1 MNSRAFA
8 ALLRLLPL
16 SSSQSTDNPLQVQR
30 LPDYSRTEFDYPV
43 YQDTPAAARRST
55 AILIFMVAL
64 TAPALSWVNSLS
76 SYPAQFIHGGLS
88 TVVLMAGTALVIL
101 GTVGLRWPLVA
112 YGLAVLSVPIVGE
125 LVIEQPFALAAA
137 FPAGIGT
144 WILADRLG
152 LFFLFLK
159 TAAPLSRE
167 RSAAGRAL
175 WRRRWISPFRPLRGT
190 EWYPLNFLVFA
201 VPLCLALLQE
211 RGVWRDDTEG
221 RRILELCGL
230 LAVSGCVWPLAL
242 EMVVAPLY
250 GRRPYGPVRLVRAF
264 WHALLEWCT
273 YNRHNARG
281 AGIHHSPAGPCVM
294 RRWLL
299 VGVLLVG
306 ACAWNYP
313 HAVEPLFNRMFK
325 NMLEIGGVWM
335 PAMRKINPEKI
346 AADVARNVEAE
357 KAAAVPP
364 LTDTEQRMLNRMPPA
379 RAEAYQAER
388 ERRYLAAWEQ
398 TQSQASSRAATKDS
412 ANRLQHLLNGLGK
425 VALNVLAP
433 SLGTAL
439 VCLSLVFG
447 ASARALAGVE
457 DLFGS
462 GPRQRV
468 LNSEN
473 WERLVDRLHSSQ
485 DYWERQSLFLGTNWR
500 DDTPVLVPR
509 EVFAEHAH
517 ILGDSGSGKTSI
529 GLMPLVCQLMRSG
542 DCSVVVLDLKA
553 DDQALLESLR
563 EESAALDARLRAA
576 DPEKGS
582 YPFRWFT
589 SELGRSSYLFNPLS
603 QRATA
608 QLADYQRTDLLISAL
623 GLHYGTD
630 YGRKFYGDANFDIL
644 NHAVAKYPHVQ
655 SFVELAEILSRKS
668 EFPMDA
674 ETKKAASN
682 VRSSVRRLA
691 RCQPL
696 NACRSLRTSE
706 TALKQAIDF
715 SEVFQKPQALYF
727 ALPPSS
733 GITITAEIAR
743 LALHSL
749 LTAAQTHDGRRK
761 PVFLVIDEFQ
771 RIVSN
776 NLALFLQM
784 ARSMDIGVILS
795 NQSLDDLET
804 ADANLIAAVR
814 TNTRF
819 RQVFAAGNRSD
830 ILDIR
835 DTAGESTIG
844 LRSWDLLPGL
854 FSDGG
859 VDKMSIRETPVSRL
873 MLNDILLAT
882 DAFGR
887 NIVSV
892 RRGAG
897 YAQFGGMPFIMDS
910 IHHIS
915 PEVFKARREEAWP
928 AAHPGT
934 IVGTHQQQVPPTG
947 GVRGEILDDEPA
959 ADGGVIEMISDDPD
973 ADSATGI
980 LDDPLETLLAEQEAA
995 RAKRRKQQK
1004 QDEQKRFNRP
1014 SAGDLFQ

>member
-55 AILIFMVAL
+55 AILIFLVAL
-64 TAPALSWVNSLS
+64 TAPALSWANSLS

-101 GTVGLRWPLVA
+101 GTVGLRWPLMA

-137 FPAGIGT
+137 FPAAIGT

-167 RSAAGRAL
+167 RSVMARAL
-175 WRRRWISPFRPLRGT
+175 WHRRWTSPFRPLRGT
-190 EWYPLNFLVFA
+190 EWYPLNYLLFA

-211 RGVWRDDTEG
+211 RGVWQGDTEA

-230 LAVSGCVWPLAL
+230 LAIAGCIWPLVL
-242 EMVVAPLY
+242 EIVIAPLY
-250 GRRPYGPVRLVRAF
+250 GRRPYGLVRLVRAF

-299 VGVLLVG
+299 IGVLLVG
-306 ACAWNYP
+306 ACAWNNP
-313 HAVEPLFNRMFK
+313 HTVEPLFNRIFG
-325 NMLEIGGVWM
+325 NMLEIGGVWL
-335 PAMRKINPEKI
+335 PAVRKIDPEEI
-346 AADVARNVEAE
+346 VSNIERNQEAE
-357 KAAAVPP
+357 MAASIPP
-364 LTDTEQRMLNRMPPA
+364 LTDDEQHVLERMPA
-379 RAEAYQAER
+379 GRAEAYQAER
-388 ERRYLAAWEQ
+388 ERQYLAVWKQ
-398 TQSQASSRAATKDS
+398 KQSQASSRVATKDS
-412 ANRLQHLLNGLGK
+412 ANRLQHLLKGLGK
-425 VALNVLAP
+425 VVLNVLAP

-473 WERLVDRLHSSQ
+473 WERLVDRLQSSQ
-485 DYWERQSLFLGTNWR
+485 DYWESQSLFLGTNWR
-500 DDTPVLVPR
+500 DDTPALVPR
-509 EVFAEHAH
+509 EIFAEHAH

-542 DCSVVVLDLKA
+542 KCSVVVLDLKA

-563 EESAALDARLRAA
+563 EESANLSERRRVANP
-576 DPEKGS
+576 PEPP

-589 SELGRSSYLFNPLS
+589 SELGRSSYIFNPLS

-608 QLADYQRTDLLISAL
+608 QLADYQRTDLLVSAL

-630 YGRKFYGDANFDIL
+630 YGRKFYGDANYDIL
-644 NHAVAKYPHVQ
+644 NHALAKYPDVQ
-655 SFVELAEILSRKS
+655 SFVELAEILARKS

-674 ETKKAASN
+674 ETKRAASN
-682 VRSSVRRLA
+682 VRSSVRRMA

-696 NACRSLRTSE
+696 NACRSLGTSA
-706 TALKQAIDF
+706 TALEQAIDF
-715 SEVFQKPQALYF
+715 SEVFRQPQAVYF

-749 LTAAQTHDGRRK
+749 LTAAQTHEGRRT
-761 PVFLVIDEFQ
+761 PVFLVVDEFQ

-804 ADANLIAAVR
+804 AGVDLIAAVR

-835 DTAGESTIG
+835 DTAGESVIG

-854 FSDGG
+854 FSDGA

-910 IHHIS
+910 VHHIAFD
-915 PEVFKARREEAWP
+915 EFKRRRETPWP
-928 AAHPGT
+928 AAHAGT
-934 IVGTHQQQVPPTG
+934 IVGTHEEQSPIVAG
-947 GVRGEILDDEPA
+947 GGSILEDEPD
-959 ADGGVIEMISDDPD
+959 ADDGAGNSPPDDPD
-973 ADSATGI
+973 ADSAAGI
-980 LDDPLETLLAEQEAA
+980 LEDPLEALLAEQEAT
-995 RAKRRKQQK
+995 RAKRRKQQR
-1004 QDEQKRFNRP
+1004 QDQQERFNRP
-1014 SAGDLFQ
+1014 SAGDLFP